1 MDANDIWNDYSSTKL
16 FLTTTSKTGILC
28 KPMFKVIEDNLIVG
42 ILTETNQFVMID
54 RPTENI
60 YNDELKIINDN
71 NHIMVD
77 GEISTN
83 TTKDIERELFIK
95 KIKLETNFYNV
106 FRITI
111 KLLLNDPNNYKYRE
125 QITQIINNDEILYT
139 EKLTS
144 LINLLKDLTKFNVK
158 FAEGYDDT
166 IIEILDEISICYN
179 KENCDDNKFC
189 LTDNKNCMIV
199 IPKKHLINDVDNEK
213 IYYGR
218 VSDELLRYKFIRDF
232 LLKPQ
237 VYLSLNKI
245 DYNLKENEIILL
257 DTLLTQEYFEKL
269 IPKKINYYMKNN
281 VFDDIQP
288 NVSIRY
294 DNNMNLVKELDQ
306 SNDCIIKVTPKV
318 RGRWAKVFAKNSVEL
333 VYNKSEICTYQLI
346 IDIVKDFK
354 KMDILVNDIKL
365 VLIEEY
371 KKYSLSQIKID
382 LILEEQGKS
391 GLLKLSLRNSN
402 TLEDLIMSD
411 HYYLTNL
418 DLWILAEYYQL
429 PIIILSST
437 KLTENKRPILIMN
450 DMNINSFYFIRQPS
464 IQINKIPS
472 YSLIKTA
479 DNLLIDV
486 KLGKP
491 MLKANIDSEKLF
503 AEKDYP
509 NSEAWIENK
518 TTFRIKVLKT
528 KKK

>member
-1 MDANDIWNDYSSTKL
+1 
-16 FLTTTSKTGILC
+16 
-28 KPMFKVIEDNLIVG
+28 
-42 ILTETNQFVMID
+42 
-54 RPTENI
+54 
-60 YNDELKIINDN
+60 
-71 NHIMVD
+71 
-77 GEISTN
+77 
-83 TTKDIERELFIK
+83 
-95 KIKLETNFYNV
+95 
-106 FRITI
+106 
-111 KLLLNDPNNYKYRE
+111 
-125 QITQIINNDEILYT
+125 
-139 EKLTS
+139 
-144 LINLLKDLTKFNVK
+144 
-158 FAEGYDDT
+158 
-166 IIEILDEISICYN
+166 
-179 KENCDDNKFC
+179 
-189 LTDNKNCMIV
+189 
-199 IPKKHLINDVDNEK
+199 
-213 IYYGR
+213 
-218 VSDELLRYKFIRDF
+218 
-232 LLKPQ
+232 
-237 VYLSLNKI
+237 
-245 DYNLKENEIILL
+245 
-257 DTLLTQEYFEKL
+257 
-269 IPKKINYYMKNN
+269 
-281 VFDDIQP
+281 
-288 NVSIRY
+288 
-294 DNNMNLVKELDQ
+294 
-306 SNDCIIKVTPKV
+306 
-318 RGRWAKVFAKNSVEL
+318 
-333 VYNKSEICTYQLI
+333 
-346 IDIVKDFK
+346 
-354 KMDILVNDIKL
+354 MDILVNDIKL

-391 GLLKLSLRNSN
+391 GVLKLSLRNSN

-486 KLGKP
+486 KLGRP